1 MPGLYELQV
10 LTKPKILTVKFDW
23 LKVEH
28 RDDAPTRYVMDAAT
42 YERLINA
49 VKPN

>member
-1 MPGLYELQV
+1 LGSPNALICPRNNQ
-10 LTKPKILTVKFDW
+10 
-23 LKVEH
+23 VEH

>member
-23 LKVEH
+23 LKAS
-28 RDDAPTRYVMDAAT
+28 RR
-42 YERLINA
+42 
-49 VKPN
+49 